1 MIVTEQNPTSLGPT
15 VPEFDISTAKG
26 PFPKTQFSMC
36 TPEVSPTLA
45 LKKLQDSWEYSVRI
59 NNLTI

>member
-45 LKKLQDSWEYSVRI
+45 LKKLQDS
-59 NNLTI
+59 